1 MLKNQSA
8 ASETVG
14 SCSTTV
20 EPWNPHQF
28 QNIQQILEEGDGGPR
43 IYPLHL
49 LWSDTLFCTGAVQAV
64 FQAGQVKK
72 KHKSCWYIPSSTTR
86 LVLARILQNIWL
98 WLKLA
103 DIPQRNHEKVYML
116 TLALG
121 QKLHSI
127 IILKKKQLFKHIYLH
142 NRVHCGGV
150 LNDFALQQGVHCS
163 VPIGYWYIL
172 CWY

>member
-49 LWSDTLFCTGAVQAV
+49 LWSDTLFYTGAVQAV

-86 LVLARILQNIWL
+86 LVLARIIQNIWL
-98 WLKLA
+98 WMQISWYTTEESWKSLHA
-103 DIPQRNHEKVYML
+103 NISFRSETAFNNNSEKE
-116 TLALG
+116 A
-121 QKLHSI
+121 I
-127 IILKKKQLFKHIYLH
+127 I
-142 NRVHCGGV
+142 
-150 LNDFALQQGVHCS
+150 
-163 VPIGYWYIL
+163 
-172 CWY
+172 